1 MYCKGWQHAQKELLT
16 YPSKWVLHKHNA
28 LPTPGR
34 ALYVITFCKSVRYI
48 RWSLVN
54 SQSAKRSRM
63 PLVNERQ
70 LVLQAQAGSAEAFG
84 QLYDAYMER
93 IYRFIYFRVEDQ
105 QTAEDITSQ
114 VFLRA
119 WNNLDR
125 FRLGRTPYL
134 AWLYTIAHN
143 AVIDHYRTRKVTSA
157 LEDVRLSQPDYAEAV
172 ENHIDFAVEMT
183 TVKSAMQTLTGD
195 QQQVL
200 TLKFIEGLSNDEIA
214 RHLGKREGAVRALQ
228 MRGLRALAKLL
239 EEKIIA

>member
-1 MYCKGWQHAQKELLT
+1 M
-16 YPSKWVLHKHNA
+16 
-28 LPTPGR
+28 
-34 ALYVITFCKSVRYI
+34 
-48 RWSLVN
+48 N

-70 LVLQAQAGSAEAFG
+70 LVLQAQSGNAEAFG

-143 AVIDHYRTRKVTSA
+143 AVIDHYRTRKVTTA
-157 LEDVRLSQPDYAEAV
+157 LEDVRLSQPDYAEVV
-172 ENHIDFAVEMT
+172 ENVIDNEVEMKSI
-183 TVKSAMQTLTGD
+183 KSAMQTLTGD

-200 TLKFIEGLSNDEIA
+200 MLKFIEGMSNDEIA

-228 MRGLRALAKLL
+228 MRGLRALAKQL
-239 EEKIIA
+239 EEKIMI

>member
-1 MYCKGWQHAQKELLT
+1 MSSH
-16 YPSKWVLHKHNA
+16 
-28 LPTPGR
+28 
-34 ALYVITFCKSVRYI
+34 
-48 RWSLVN
+48 
-54 SQSAKRSRM
+54 SAKKSRT
-63 PLVNERQ
+63 PLPNERQ
-70 LVLQAQAGSAEAFG
+70 LVLQAQAGNAEAFG

-93 IYRFIYFRVEDQ
+93 IYRFVYFRVEDQ

-119 WNNLDR
+119 WNSLDR

-143 AVIDHYRTRKVTSA
+143 AVIDHYRTRKVTAA

-172 ENHIDFAVEMT
+172 ENDIDFAVEMKT
-183 TVKSAMQTLTGD
+183 IKEALQTLTDD

-200 TLKFIEGLSNDEIA
+200 TLKFIEGMSNDEIA

-228 MRGLRALAKLL
+228 MRGLRALAKQL
-239 EEKIIA
+239 EEKILA